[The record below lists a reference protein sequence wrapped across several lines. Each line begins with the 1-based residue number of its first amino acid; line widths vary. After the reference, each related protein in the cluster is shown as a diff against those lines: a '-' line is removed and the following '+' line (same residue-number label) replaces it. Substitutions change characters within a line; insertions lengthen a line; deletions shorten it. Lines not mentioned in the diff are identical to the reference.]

1 MRAIGL
7 ATVGLF
13 SALTLVLVYVGLRSI
28 PDIQRYLRI
37 NRM

>member
-1 MRAIGL
+1 MRTIGTVTVAVL
-7 ATVGLF
+7 AAV
-13 SALTLVLVYVGLRSI
+13 ALALAVAGIRSI